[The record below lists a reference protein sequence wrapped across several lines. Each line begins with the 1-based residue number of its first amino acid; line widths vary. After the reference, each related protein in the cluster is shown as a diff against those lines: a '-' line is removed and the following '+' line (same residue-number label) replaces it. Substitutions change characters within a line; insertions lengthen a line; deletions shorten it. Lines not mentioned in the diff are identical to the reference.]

1 MTSPETAHRVPP
13 TAHLPSSTYRLQLH
27 AGFPFAA
34 AQKILPYLARLGVT
48 DVYLSPIWA
57 SSPGSTHGYD
67 VTDHTQVNPE
77 LGGLGGLRR
86 FAARAHGLGLV
97 VDFVPNHMGIAGG
110 HNPYW
115 EDVLQ
120 HGQASRYAHFF
131 DIAWQPLK
139 RALEGK
145 VLLPTLG
152 DQYGRVLE
160 RGELQIRWSGER
172 FMLAYWDR
180 NLPLSPRS
188 VAQLLAGVLDDFP
201 ARAGD
206 LHRADLASI
215 TRSLQTL
222 PRSTEANLS
231 DDDRLARAQE
241 VDVASRRLGKLLE
254 TSKPVREAVRRTLDA
269 INADPR
275 RLDTL
280 IAEQNYR
287 LAYWKVAAEEINY
300 RRFFDINDLAALRME
315 DPRVFEWAH
324 SLLFEL
330 LREGVVQGV
339 RLDHTDGL
347 YDPAGYFA
355 ALQAGAGA
363 ALGTPLTLPPL
374 RGSLP
379 LPRERAFSDPLPRGD
394 SQSCGAEGLAPA
406 RGEGSLPLYVV
417 AEKILEPGEQLP
429 PDWAVHGTTGYDFL
443 AQLGGVF
450 VEQANEDELGAI
462 YRRFTGD
469 REGYPAH
476 LYRGKLLI
484 QRVSL
489 PGEVNVLAE
498 HLERLAETNLNS
510 RDFTLS
516 TLRGAIREVIASFP
530 VYRSYIRPDGQRE
543 PDDDARI
550 AQAIHDA
557 RAHNRADGTPLD
569 PSVFDFLH
577 AVLTLNAPDE
587 PTRAAYADFALKFQ
601 QLTGPVTAKGAEDTA
616 FYRYARLLSLNEV
629 GSDPAHFGTPVKA
642 FHALARER
650 AKKWPHAMLAGSTHD
665 TKRGEDTRAR
675 ISVLSELPQ
684 GWAAFL
690 SRWNRLFNDLQ
701 TRLDNAHAPTLLDI
715 YVLLQNALGAY
726 PLGGDLTDF
735 PDRLAAYMQKAA
747 REAKL
752 RTSWAAPDEGYEAAL
767 EQFTRQLL
775 THPEFMSSLGEVHRR
790 ISPYGAQNGLSAA
803 LVRLT
808 APGVPDTYQ
817 GCEGWNQSLVDP
829 DNRRPVD
836 YPAHGRVLARLERGH
851 DLALARKL
859 LDSYEDG
866 AVKTLVTWA
875 ALQTRRAHPELFAAG
890 DYQPIE
896 AGKYLLAFARTH
908 AGQTAVTVAPRLAL
922 TLTKEKTAWALGES
936 WGNRTLTLPVAGTY
950 TNVLTGQKLRAR
962 AAKVPLA
969 KVLEDF
975 PLALLVRE

>member
-1 MTSPETAHRVPP
+1 MTLTPPQATSHASQAFSCSPLP
-13 TAHLPSSTYRLQLH
+13 TSYLPSSTYRLQLH

-48 DVYLSPIWA
+48 GVYLSPIWA
-57 SSPGSTHGYD
+57 SSPSSTHGYD

-86 FAARAHGLGLV
+86 FAARAHELGLGLV

-160 RGELQIRWSGER
+160 RGELQIHWTGQR
-172 FMLAYWDR
+172 FVLAYWDR

-188 VAQLLAGVLDDFP
+188 VAQLLAGALDDFP

-206 LHRADLASI
+206 LHRAELASI

-222 PRSTEANLS
+222 PRSTEASLS
-231 DDDRLARAQE
+231 DDDCLARAQE
-241 VDVASRRLGKLLE
+241 VDVASRRLGTLLE

-269 INADPR
+269 INADPK
-275 RLDTL
+275 RLDAL
-280 IAEQNYR
+280 VAEQNYR

-330 LREGVVQGV
+330 LRGGVVQGV

-355 ALQAGAGA
+355 ALQAGAGEALAPQTVSLAA
-363 ALGTPLTLPPL
+363 ALKREPGELLSSFSGEKPEAQ
-374 RGSLP
+374 RG
-379 LPRERAFSDPLPRGD
+379 
-394 SQSCGAEGLAPA
+394 
-406 RGEGSLPLYVV
+406 LYVV

-450 VEQANEDELGAI
+450 VDQANEDELGAI

-469 REGYPAH
+469 REAYPAH
-476 LYRGKLLI
+476 LYRSKLLI

-498 HLERLAETNLNS
+498 HLEQLAETGPHS

-516 TLRGAIREVIASFP
+516 TLRGALRGVIASFP
-530 VYRSYIRPDGQRE
+530 VYRSYVRPDGQRE
-543 PDDDARI
+543 PNDDARI

-557 RAHNRADGTPLD
+557 RAHNRTDGTPLD
-569 PSVFDFLH
+569 PSVFEFLH
-577 AVLTLNAPDE
+577 AVLTLNAPDA

-629 GSDPAHFGTPVKA
+629 GSDPAHFGTPVKV

-690 SRWNRLFNDLQ
+690 SQWNRLFNDLQ
-701 TRLDNAHAPTLLDI
+701 TRLDDTHAPTLLDV
-715 YVLLQNALGAY
+715 YVLLQNVLGAY

-735 PDRLAAYMQKAA
+735 PDRMAAYMQKAA

-752 RTSWAAPDEGYEAAL
+752 RTSWATPDEGYEAAL

-851 DLALARKL
+851 DVALTRKL

-922 TLTKEKTAWALGES
+922 TLTKEKHPWALGES
-936 WGNRTLTLPVAGTY
+936 WGNSTLTLPAAGTY
-950 TNVLTGQKLRAR
+950 TNVLTGETLRVR